1 MALWV
6 SLTLPFIFFTK
17 SAQLPFSSWLINAI
31 SAPTPVP
38 SPLHSPT
45 MVIAG
50 VYLGL
55 MINSSLH
62 VIIDSFFPIYI
73 VAIVAIMAT
82 LIWSLFKALS
92 LSNIKSII
100 AFSTI
105 NQISYMFIAL
115 LLFPLV
121 CLFHIVVHALF
132 KSLLSLLAGSII
144 HVQSNFQSIYKLRIN
159 FSSSSYTASHS
170 LATLRSVINDPD

>member
-1 MALWV
+1 MNWPLYLWI
-6 SLTLPFIFFTK
+6 SLSLPFIFFTK
-17 SAQLPFSSWLINAI
+17 SAQLPFSSRSINAT

-38 SPLHSPT
+38 SPLHSST

-73 VAIVAIMAT
+73 LPLLLVFIP
-82 LIWSLFKALS
+82 LIWSLFKAFS

-105 NQISYMFIAL
+105 NQISYMFLAL

-121 CLFHIVVHALF
+121 C
-132 KSLLSLLAGSII
+132 SG
-144 HVQSNFQSIYKLRIN
+144 
-159 FSSSSYTASHS
+159 
-170 LATLRSVINDPD
+170 

>member
-1 MALWV
+1 
-6 SLTLPFIFFTK
+6 
-17 SAQLPFSSWLINAI
+17 
-31 SAPTPVP
+31 
-38 SPLHSPT
+38 
-45 MVIAG
+45 
-50 VYLGL
+50 

-73 VAIVAIMAT
+73 LPLLLVFIP
-82 LIWSLFKALS
+82 LIWSLFKAFS

-105 NQISYMFIAL
+105 NQISYMFLAL

-121 CLFHIVVHALF
+121 RLFHIIVHALF
-132 KSLLSLLAGSII
+132 KSLLSLPAGSII

-159 FSSSSYTASHS
+159 FSRLIFIFLLLLLHLIVPSIETTLIPLSAFRSGILLS
-170 LATLRSVINDPD
+170 LRPFHFLLSF